1 MRLEEMVMADME
13 SMLAERAALTDEI
26 ATLAGRLGVILRREA
41 ELTEALRR
49 ELRAAGI
56 SAQPFLTQPNVR
68 EAICAELGK
77 QGLHLHRVDPRI
89 SLVAVVEGQHRGVRG
104 LVACQQRLQGPA
116 AA

>member
-1 MRLEEMVMADME
+1 MADVE
-13 SMLAERAALTDEI
+13 PMLAERQDLADEI
-26 ATLAGRLGVILRREA
+26 AALAGRLGVI
-41 ELTEALRR
+41 LRR

-56 SAQPFLTQPNVR
+56 SAQPFLTQPDFR

-77 QGLHLHRVDPRI
+77 QGLHLHRADPRI

-104 LVACQQRLQGPA
+104 LVACQQRLQGSA

>member
-1 MRLEEMVMADME
+1 MVMADIE
-13 SMLAERAALTDEI
+13 PMLAERQAIADEI
-26 ATLAGRLGVILRREA
+26 AALAGRLGVILRRET

-56 SAQPFLTQPNVR
+56 SAQTFLTQPNFR

-77 QGLHLHRVDPRI
+77 QGLHLHRADPRI
-89 SLVAVVEGQHRGVRG
+89 SLITVVEAQHRGVRG
-104 LVACQQRLQGPA
+104 LLAYPQRSPRPA

>member
-1 MRLEEMVMADME
+1 MADIE
-13 SMLAERAALTDEI
+13 PMLAERAALADEI
-26 ATLAGRLGVILRREA
+26 AALAGRLGVILRREA

-56 SAQPFLTQPNVR
+56 SAQPNVR

-77 QGLHLHRVDPRI
+77 QGLHLHRADPRI

-104 LVACQQRLQGPA
+104 LVACQQRSQGPA

>member
-1 MRLEEMVMADME
+1 MADVE
-13 SMLAERAALTDEI
+13 QMLAAREAATDAI
-26 ATLAGRLGVILRREA
+26 VQAVGRLGVALREEQ
-41 ELTEALRR
+41 ELTEAVRR

-56 SAQPFLTQPNVR
+56 SAQPFLTQPNFR

-77 QGLHLHRVDPRI
+77 QGLHLHRADPRI

-104 LVACQQRLQGPA
+104 LLAYPQRSPRPA